1 MPSKLS
7 EHIQQMP
14 SRRNPPYRPAMT
26 IDKEEAAELDKK
38 LGDAANYDIGL
49 LREMVTADPD
59 NIEFR
64 KALVSGIASAEFAGI
79 DAFSRKVCEWQ
90 DWDVPRSLIMA
101 MARQTW
107 DEVRH
112 ARLATGIIE
121 AHGGKIGEYPDTLAG
136 GAGGGAPASTQN
148 DSNGSRVSHAHGQ
161 QAEAAASDEADGD
174 APQGVAA
181 TPQNAMQG
189 PVGMLSAV
197 NVSLEGGA
205 LLLFKGTS
213 ELGAKIGDEL
223 MEHCF
228 DYNWADEVTHT
239 AIGDYFVKQL
249 TEDDPAKEKSALRI
263 HAFSEYGRRRLDEE
277 QTVELKDFF
286 ADEMERATAAL
297 AGQGHAAQ
305 ASDDR
310 SSD

>member
-1 MPSKLS
+1 MSSKLS
-7 EHIQQMP
+7 EHIRQMP
-14 SRRNPPYRPAMT
+14 SRRDPPYRPAMT

-49 LREMVTADPD
+49 LREMVNADPD

-64 KALVSGIASAEFAGI
+64 KALVSGIASAEYAGI

-90 DWDVPRSLIMA
+90 DWEVPNSLIMA

-112 ARLATGIIE
+112 ARLATGVLE
-121 AHGGKIGEYPDTLAG
+121 SYGGKIGEYPDTLAG
-136 GAGGGAPASTQN
+136 GAAGAAPSSTQGGG
-148 DSNGSRVSHAHGQ
+148 HAHGNGQ
-161 QAEAAASDEADGD
+161 QANG
-174 APQGVAA
+174 GA
-181 TPQNAMQG
+181 TPQAAMQE
-189 PVGMLSAV
+189 PISMLSAV

-213 ELGAKIGDEL
+213 ELGAKIGDPL
-223 MEHCF
+223 MERCF

-239 AIGDYFVKQL
+239 AIGDYFVKL
-249 TEDDPAKEKSALRI
+249 LAEDDPEAEKRALRI
-263 HAFSEYGRRRLDEE
+263 HAMSEYGRTRLDEQ
-277 QTVELKDFF
+277 QTEELKEFF

-297 AGQGHAAQ
+297 AGGGYAGQGAQ
-305 ASDDR
+305 DTSDDAA
-310 SSD
+310 SGG